1 MAEQGR
7 AVPLVC
13 LRAGT
18 GICRVPPVSTMRA
31 VIYERFGGPEV
42 LQVRDVPRPR
52 PRRDEVLVRV
62 RVAAL
67 NPKDLL
73 IRKGRMKLLSGTKL
87 PRFTGYDFAGEVAE
101 GAGGLRPGERV
112 FGMLNGQRG
121 GTCAEY
127 VAVPV
132 TELVRT
138 PEQLG
143 DAEAAALPL
152 VSLTALQALRDVAE
166 LKPGQSVLVIG
177 ASGGVGTVAI
187 QLARSMGATVTT
199 VSSSHNLALCRELG
213 AHRTLDY
220 VAEDPLR
227 SGSYDV
233 IFDVFGKTRFEDA
246 RRALAP
252 RGCFVSTVP
261 SRAIFTAWAR
271 TLVARQR
278 ARLVVVRSRAPDL
291 EYLVSLVTQGQLRA
305 VVDRELPLESIREA
319 AAFLET
325 RRARGKVV
333 LRVA

>member
-1 MAEQGR
+1 
-7 AVPLVC
+7 
-13 LRAGT
+13 
-18 GICRVPPVSTMRA
+18 MRA
-31 VIYERFGGPEV
+31 VVYARFGGPEV
-42 LQVRDVPRPR
+42 LEVREVPRPQA
-52 PRRDEVLVRV
+52 RRGEVLVRV

-73 IRKGRMKLLSGTKL
+73 IRKGRMKLLSGTRF
-87 PRFTGYDFAGEVAE
+87 PRFIGYDFAGEVVEAPE
-101 GAGGLRPGERV
+101 GAGGLRPGDRV
-112 FGMLNGQRG
+112 FGMLNGHRG

-132 TELVRT
+132 NELVRT
-138 PEQLG
+138 PGQLG

-152 VSLTALQALRDVAE
+152 VSLTALQALRDVAG

-187 QLARSMGATVTT
+187 QLARSLGATVTT

-213 AHRTLDY
+213 AHRALDY
-220 VAEDPLR
+220 AAEAPLR
-227 SGSYDV
+227 GGTYDV

-246 RRALAP
+246 RQALAP
-252 RGCFVSTVP
+252 HGCFVSTVP

-271 TLVARQR
+271 TLVGRQR
-278 ARLVVVRSRAPDL
+278 GRLVVVKSRASDL
-291 EYLVSLVTQGQLRA
+291 EHLVSLVTGGRLRA
-305 VVDRELPLESIREA
+305 VVDRELPLDSIREA
-319 AAFLET
+319 SAFLET